1 MSFDKLGDL
10 FSGVKTFS
18 EKFTQ
23 PFTQGKALLNFS
35 DFLALPKNA
44 NQLQKLK
51 DPYELYSKVLQNEIW
66 TKNIVS
72 QKSKGKQQTETIILS
87 EITWEQF

>member
-1 MSFDKLGDL
+1 
-10 FSGVKTFS
+10 
-18 EKFTQ
+18 
-23 PFTQGKALLNFS
+23 LNFS
-35 DFLALPKNA
+35 DFLALPKNT

-72 QKSKGKQQTETIILS
+72 EKFKGKQKTESIILN